1 MVVRKVETSTA
12 LISLVLNVGVSVR
25 ELALAA
31 DIDPRVIETPTLLPY
46 EEGIR
51 LWQAAEALAGDPSVG
66 LRAGMLCTVDRVPVL
81 GTLFGHSDDLGDA
94 LGRLERLLP
103 SVIRHAPISFTRD
116 ADGGTFTYRS
126 PSTARHGVDAMFAG
140 ILQIA
145 RHCADHSIEP
155 RGVTFQSPRPSEPA
169 RYERFF
175 GVRPRWNEPS
185 SSMRFDAADLTRPFR
200 GAAPALARVLETSA
214 PALIGP
220 EEPQGAGA
228 HGLVE
233 EAVHRCIGRGVGP
246 SISEV
251 AAELG
256 KSPRTLQRMLA
267 EAGSTFRDV
276 RDEVRRARG
285 SARPRGITQHQLHR
299 GPPRL
304 QLAHQLRE
312 GLPSMVRR
320 QPRSRTCACSRRGSA
335 P

>member
-1 MVVRKVETSTA
+1 MRKVETSTA

-31 DIDPRVIETPTLLPY
+31 DIDPRVIETPTFVPY
-46 EEGIR
+46 EVGIR
-51 LWQAAEALAGDPSVG
+51 LWQAAEALAGDPHVG

-94 LGRLERLLP
+94 LARLERLLP
-103 SVIRHAPISFTRD
+103 SAVKHAPISFTRD
-116 ADGGTFTYRS
+116 ADGGTFAYRS

-145 RHCADHSIEP
+145 RDCAGHPITP
-155 RGVTFQSPRPSEPA
+155 RGVRFQSPRPSEPA

-185 SSMRFDAADLTRPFR
+185 SALRFDAADLTMPFR

-220 EEPQGAGA
+220 EEDERAGA
-228 HGLVE
+228 DSAVK
-233 EAVHRCIGRGVGP
+233 EAVHRCIDRGAGP
-246 SISEV
+246 SIAEV

-256 KSPRTLQRMLA
+256 KSPRTVQRTLA

-276 RDEVRRARG
+276 RDEVRRAR
-285 SARPRGITQHQLHR
+285 AEALV
-299 GPPRL
+299 
-304 QLAHQLRE
+304 RE
-312 GLPSMVRR
+312 GSHSTSSIAARLGFS
-320 QPRSRTCACSRRGSA
+320 SRTSFERAYRRWFGESPARARARGATGRRG
-335 P
+335 